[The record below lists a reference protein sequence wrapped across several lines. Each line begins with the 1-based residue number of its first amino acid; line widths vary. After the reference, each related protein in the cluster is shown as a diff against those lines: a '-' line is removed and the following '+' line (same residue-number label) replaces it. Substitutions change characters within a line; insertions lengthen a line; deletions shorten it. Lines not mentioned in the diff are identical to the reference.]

1 MKKKKHE
8 NVKLKE
14 NVPRAILLREKPEEC
29 NISSS
34 VPKQTYIFSI
44 AGDVCLWYSIKYKT
58 RGVPEVICAQRHKT
72 NYMSPHNSRWLLDL
86 SPPNNPIN
94 ARALS
99 LGTRRSLFSEVSRCN
114 RMYILFTGRYIH
126 TYFIGSSP
134 QGFSESMLQ

>member
-1 MKKKKHE
+1 MCLGRFYFEKNQKNATLAVAFRSKH
-8 NVKLKE
+8 
-14 NVPRAILLREKPEEC
+14 
-29 NISSS
+29 
-34 VPKQTYIFSI
+34 TYSRSLETS
-44 AGDVCLWYSIKYKT
+44 CLWYSIKCKT

-72 NYMSPHNSRWLLDL
+72 SYMSPHNSRWLLDL

-114 RMYILFTGRYIH
+114 RMYIWFTGRYIH

-134 QGFSESMLQ
+134 QDFSESMLQ